1 MAEFHTE
8 IERLDYDEIH
18 TDIYIRH
25 PIQIEQYLMEGNY
38 NKVHFLVYQTF
49 QIVKIKIWPALNA
62 NLTFWKKNY
71 DFLNIWT

>member
-49 QIVKIKIWPALNA
+49 QIVKIKI
-62 NLTFWKKNY
+62 
-71 DFLNIWT
+71 